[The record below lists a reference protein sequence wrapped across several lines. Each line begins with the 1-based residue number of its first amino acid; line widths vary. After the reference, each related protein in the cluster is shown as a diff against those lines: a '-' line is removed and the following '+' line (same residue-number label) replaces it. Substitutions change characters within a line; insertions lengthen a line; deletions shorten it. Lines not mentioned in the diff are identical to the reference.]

1 MTSRQRLTATELNSS
16 YRELLQDTDGITRG
30 SFLDLAE
37 GSDRDVLLMLHAV
50 FQASESELRAVQSSA
65 RNLLHKAC
73 ESAGFPSGSSVGS
86 NLFRSVRQ
94 TSALPA
100 LETFITRQIKQELGR
115 IGCKL

>member
-1 MTSRQRLTATELNSS
+1 MTSRQQLPETVLNLR
-16 YRELLQDTDGITRG
+16 YKELLEDTDGVPRG

-37 GSDRDVLLMLHAV
+37 GSDRDVLVMLHEVFRARESELHAV
-50 FQASESELRAVQSSA
+50 QASA

-86 NLFRSVRQ
+86 NLFRCVRP
-94 TSALPA
+94 TSNLPA
-100 LETFITRQIKQELGR
+100 LETFISGQIKQELVR